1 MESAPAEWLDIC
13 GTGGREFFS
22 LDGNRSYLCIENPDF
37 QYLLR

>member
-22 LDGNRSYLCIENPDF
+22 LDGNRSYLCIDI
-37 QYLLR
+37 QSCH